1 MLFHRC
7 SLFQAKRECECGGR
21 GAGSGDG
28 GWVWAWVRGRGLTL
42 EQGRICVYLV
52 SMMRLSSV
60 DWCSVCLCR
69 HVDGSQKRL
78 ERGEKSLVTANYTNF
93 DIRQVDSSKL

>member
-7 SLFQAKRECECGGR
+7 SLFQAKRECECECGGR
-21 GAGSGDG
+21 GAGSGDD

-60 DWCSVCLCR
+60 DWYSECLCR
-69 HVDGSQKRL
+69 HVDGSKKDL
-78 ERGEKSLVTANYTNF
+78 SGKKSLVTANYTNY
-93 DIRQVDSSKL
+93 DIWQVV